1 VIGDVSRSKPKSSS
15 LGARGADGR
24 AARSKFARLGKAPR
38 IWAVAAVHGDAERL
52 ARLHD
57 RMAARFGDDD
67 RIVYLGNYFGHG
79 SAVAATID
87 ELLDFRRR
95 VLARPRGFACDV
107 VYLRGAQEEMWQKLL
122 QLQFAPNP
130 GEILAWM
137 VREGVD
143 ATVRAYGGDL
153 RLGFAATRDGPRL
166 ITRWTS
172 GLRNAMN
179 AAPGHTALFSRLHH
193 AALSHDNQLLFVH
206 AGIDATRQLAAQ
218 GDAFWWGD
226 RDILELAVPFDGF
239 RRVVRGFDRQAR
251 GLIEAEFAVSLDAGA
266 GRGGR
271 LLAAALDPEG
281 AVAEILQA

>member
-1 VIGDVSRSKPKSSS
+1 VQGGGGDR
-15 LGARGADGR
+15 
-24 AARSKFARLGKAPR
+24 KFARLGRARR
-38 IWAVAAVHGDAERL
+38 IWAVASIHGEAERL

-57 RMAARFGDDD
+57 RIATRFGDDD

-79 SAVAATID
+79 SAVAATVD

-122 QLQFAPNP
+122 QLQFAQNP
-130 GEILAWM
+130 GEVLAWM
-137 VREGVD
+137 VREGVE

-153 RLGFAATRDGPRL
+153 RFGFAATRDGPRL

-172 GLRNAMN
+172 GLRDAMN
-179 AAPGHTALFSRLHH
+179 AAPGHTGWFAQLRH
-193 AALSHDNQLLFVH
+193 AVVSADDRLLFVH
-206 AGIDATRQLAAQ
+206 AGVDAARPLAAQ
-218 GDAFWWGD
+218 SDAFWWGD
-226 RDILELAVPFDGF
+226 RDILDLAAPFDGF

-251 GLIEAEFAVSLDAGA
+251 GLVEGEFAVSLDAGA

-271 LLAAALDPEG
+271 LLAAAFDPAG
-281 AVAEILQA
+281 AVLETVEG